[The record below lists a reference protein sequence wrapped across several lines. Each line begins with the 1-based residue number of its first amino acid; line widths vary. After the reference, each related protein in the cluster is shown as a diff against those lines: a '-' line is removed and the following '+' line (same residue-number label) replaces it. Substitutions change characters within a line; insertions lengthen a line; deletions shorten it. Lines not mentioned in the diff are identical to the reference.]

1 MSVHAADSHA
11 HHGGHAHHWETSAAP
26 TVISVGL
33 LLTVP
38 LGFSSYFIYEN
49 ALLALIFTG
58 LGAVT
63 LIWGVSIWVREAL
76 TTRNLI
82 EGAAAIGFP
91 LFIVS
96 EFFMFGALFV
106 GYWATRLFAVSWP
119 PAGTPALDTTKP
131 LIMLA
136 LMVVSSVAL
145 FSAGKKHAAGDL
157 AGFRSGLLLTI
168 VLGVVFVAM
177 TAMEYSHLI
186 AIGFIPGSNIFSSAY
201 YAITGFHAVHVVIG
215 VGMFLFMFLHALAG
229 RTNQTFILC
238 GSIFWYFLTVA
249 SIFVVTQVYFW

>member
-1 MSVHAADSHA
+1 MSAHVDTHA
-11 HHGGHAHHWETSAAP
+11 HDGGHAHHWETSVAP
-26 TVISVGL
+26 LVISVGL

-49 ALLALIFTG
+49 TLLAVIFAG
-58 LGAVT
+58 LGVVT
-63 LIWGVSIWVREAL
+63 LLYGVAVWVREAL

-96 EFFMFGALFV
+96 EFFMFAALFV
-106 GYWATRLFAVSWP
+106 GYWVTRLPAESWP
-119 PAGTPALDTTKP
+119 PPGTPAMETTKP

-136 LMVVSSVAL
+136 LMVLSSVAL
-145 FSAGKKHAAGDL
+145 FTGGKKHAAGDL
-157 AGFRSGLLLTI
+157 AGFRSGVLLTI
-168 VLGVVFVAM
+168 VLGAAFLVM
-177 TAMEYSHLI
+177 TGLEYAHLI
-186 AIGFIPGSNIFSSAY
+186 AVGFIPGTNIFSSVY
-201 YAITGFHAVHVVIG
+201 YSVTGFHALHVLVG
-215 VGMFLFMFLHALAG
+215 VVLFSFMYTHASAG
-229 RTNQTFILC
+229 RTNPTFILC